1 MKIFI
6 TGGSGLLGQYLN
18 LILSGENE
26 ILTQYLTKPGNCIF
40 YSSCM
45 VNITDYKKIKTI
57 LVDFKPDIIIHSA
70 AISSPQICE
79 ILPSKIVY
87 DVNVTASQKLAELAS
102 SIKAKLVYIST
113 DLVYAGYRGSMLKED
128 GKLNPMSLYAESKLM
143 GEEKIKETS
152 DNYIILRTSLL
163 YGFGLSGTLNHFHSM
178 YNYLKEGKRVQLFYD
193 QYRSPL
199 SLWEAARTISV
210 IIRLN
215 LKNEIFNFGGRER
228 VSRLELGERLCRI
241 AGLDDSL
248 IEKISMDDIPIIPE
262 VADVS
267 MNTDKLQSL
276 GISLKSINE
285 SINEIIEKQYIIK
298 E

>member
-1 MKIFI
+1 
-6 TGGSGLLGQYLN
+6 
-18 LILSGENE
+18 
-26 ILTQYLTKPGNCIF
+26 
-40 YSSCM
+40 M

-79 ILPSKIVY
+79 ILPSKLVY